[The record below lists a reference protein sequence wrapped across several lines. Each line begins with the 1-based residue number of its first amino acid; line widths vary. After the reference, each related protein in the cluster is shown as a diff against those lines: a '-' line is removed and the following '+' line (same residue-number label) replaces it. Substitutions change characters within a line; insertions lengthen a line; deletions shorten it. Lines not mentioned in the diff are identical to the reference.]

1 LHFNYLAQTASS
13 GLTAVSVEARF
24 DPTEGMMMKKKI
36 KVAKRNSTKTSEPV
50 IKDIFENGKVRVVEA
65 TWKPGAE
72 STGLELP
79 ARVTRGLKGG
89 TLTRI
94 YADGKK
100 EKVKF
105 KSGEVKYGDPA
116 PMAVIKN
123 ASKSTVVL
131 YSVFLK

>member
-1 LHFNYLAQTASS
+1 
-13 GLTAVSVEARF
+13 
-24 DPTEGMMMKKKI
+24 MKNKI
-36 KVAKRNSTKTSEPV
+36 KVAKQKAAKISEAV
-50 IKDIFENGKVRVVEA
+50 IKDIFENDKVRVVEA

-72 STGLELP
+72 STGMELP

-89 TLTRI
+89 ILTRI

-105 KSGEVKYGDPA
+105 KSGEVRYGDPA
-116 PMAVIKN
+116 PKAIIKN
-123 ASKSTVVL
+123 MGKNAVVL

>member
-1 LHFNYLAQTASS
+1 
-13 GLTAVSVEARF
+13 
-24 DPTEGMMMKKKI
+24 M
-36 KVAKRNSTKTSEPV
+36 
-50 IKDIFENGKVRVVEA
+50 
-65 TWKPGAE
+65 
-72 STGLELP
+72 ELP

-105 KSGEVKYGDPA
+105 KPGEVKYGDPT
-116 PMAVIKN
+116 PKSTIKN
-123 ASKSTVVL
+123 TGKNTVVL

>member
-1 LHFNYLAQTASS
+1 
-13 GLTAVSVEARF
+13 
-24 DPTEGMMMKKKI
+24 MKKKTQ
-36 KVAKRNSTKTSEPV
+36 VAKQKPTKTSEPV
-50 IKDIFENGKVRVVEA
+50 IKDIFENSKIRVVEA
-65 TWKPGAE
+65 TWKPGSE
-72 STGLELP
+72 STGMELR

-105 KSGEVKYGDPA
+105 KSGEVRYGDPT
-116 PMAVIKN
+116 PMAIIKN
-123 ASKSTVVL
+123 TTKSTVVL